1 MRTPAL
7 KTPLEDAVVYP
18 VRTEE
23 DREALWEWLHKQDVI
38 AFDTETDGLGFHDP
52 VRLLQ
57 CRLFC
62 W

>member
-38 AFDTETDGLGFHDP
+38 AFDT
-52 VRLLQ
+52 
-57 CRLFC
+57 
-62 W
+62 